1 MSSSFPSPS
10 ASPSASLSSAHLQAV
25 QFIGVRLRAAPT
37 FSRTHSHTHSYS
49 PTPADRRQWSRA
61 FQREMLARGLASVRW
76 CGWVCVTPLHPGETR
91 HDTLCALDWL
101 IGQMAAGQLELM
113 PASHLAPADIELI
126 HQRLQARIERAQRLH
141 GASAA
146 LLSTPSH
153 PTQEC

>member
-1 MSSSFPSPS
+1 MPSSFPSPS
-10 ASPSASLSSAHLQAV
+10 VSPSSAHLQAV
-25 QFIGVRLRAAPT
+25 QFIGVRLCAAPT
-37 FSRTHSHTHSYS
+37 FSHTRSHTHNYS

-101 IGQMAAGQLELM
+101 IGQMAAGRLELM
-113 PASHLAPADIELI
+113 PGSHLSPADIELI

-146 LLSTPSH
+146 LLSMPSH
-153 PTQEC
+153 TPQEC